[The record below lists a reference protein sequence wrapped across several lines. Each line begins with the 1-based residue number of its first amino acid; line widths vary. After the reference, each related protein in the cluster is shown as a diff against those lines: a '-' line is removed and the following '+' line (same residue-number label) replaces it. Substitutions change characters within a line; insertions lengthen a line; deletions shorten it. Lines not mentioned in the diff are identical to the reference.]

1 MQAFLKPRYLLAYA
15 LVGLFFLTFADD
27 LFTPDSNTNPEIIPN
42 SMSYTSAERT
52 ESEHSKDGDT
62 NDEVG
67 ISSSEDSAMTK
78 TIEATGTVAHSPRAL
93 NESGVSAPDDL
104 PPALPSLQLLR
115 AYEFEDN
122 IGRNVS
128 IEQDGIKVHHLSREG
143 GIVEAVDGGD
153 RGKVGA
159 YHFKIEH
166 DPYTY
171 KGSGKFY
178 RQELQPRDLP
188 SPYFKNGWQAKFG
201 QEYVYQIRMKM
212 TENYQIGKEYV
223 SFMGGKNDY
232 SLSRNGTALK
242 TAGDHYRFDMQ
253 FDTKSG
259 GTGSGQEDGPY
270 ASWRRKHFASDGK
283 ELVPRRDYNDASFM
297 GSGYHKLSDDIGK
310 WVVWTWHVKW
320 SYGSEGFIRIYK
332 DDQLFISYDGP
343 NTFKDE
349 DDRAPYFKF
358 GIYNNYWK
366 NLKNNTGSK
375 VQETYVDYFRVY
387 VPEP

>member
-1 MQAFLKPRYLLAYA
+1 MQNLPKPLYLLRYTLLSILFLASTHEDSSGHA
-15 LVGLFFLTFADD
+15 VESVGLYVLSESRSDSSDALPAALHAAQPVQRTGINLNTDQPMTNVNHTEGAVYD
-27 LFTPDSNTNPEIIPN
+27 LLQAGRERENTN
-42 SMSYTSAERT
+42 S
-52 ESEHSKDGDT
+52 H
-62 NDEVG
+62 
-67 ISSSEDSAMTK
+67 
-78 TIEATGTVAHSPRAL
+78 
-93 NESGVSAPDDL
+93 DL
-104 PPALPSLQLLR
+104 PSALPRLQLLR

-122 IGRNVS
+122 IGRNVN

-143 GIVEAVDGGD
+143 GIVESVDGGE

-159 YHFKIEH
+159 YHFKIVN
-166 DPYTY
+166 DPQAYN
-171 KGSGKFY
+171 GSGKFY

-201 QEYVYQIRMKM
+201 QEYVYQLRMKM

-242 TAGDHYRFDMQ
+242 TSGDHYRFEMQ

-259 GTGSGQEDGPY
+259 GTGNGQEDGPY
-270 ASWRRKHFASDGK
+270 ASWRRKHFACDGK
-283 ELVPRRDYNDASFM
+283 ELIPKKDFNHANFM
-297 GSGYHKLSDDIGK
+297 GAGYHKLSDDIGK
-310 WVVWTWHVKW
+310 WIVWTWHVKW
-320 SYGSEGFIRIYK
+320 SYGSDGFVRIYK
-332 DDQLFISYDGP
+332 DDQLFVSYDGP

-349 DDRAPYFKF
+349 EDRAPYFKF

-387 VPEP
+387 VPE